1 MNQNL
6 DKYITHI
13 QGEYK
18 GEIILFSLSN
28 CARCNKVKKALNE
41 MGVEY
46 YYIDIDHA
54 DQKDRPRLME
64 TVEKWNPACIFPTVV
79 INKTTCITGDPSRIT
94 ESLEEYCLPVVRT
107 KN

>member
-13 QGEYK
+13 QGECK

-41 MGVEY
+41 MGIEY

-107 KN
+107 RH